1 MFLKEFEDP
10 WSSTGSSGVGEPGMH
25 VRKLERVH
33 SRLFENCTVEES
45 SKYSYPVIHDP
56 HDIGRE
62 EAPSVR
68 VTNRDSLVEI
78 HGSEGPLGIENVSDD
93 DVRTCQGGTKINNIV

>member
-1 MFLKEFEDP
+1 
-10 WSSTGSSGVGEPGMH
+10 
-25 VRKLERVH
+25 
-33 SRLFENCTVEES
+33 VEES

-78 HGSEGPLGIENVSDD
+78 HGSEGLLGIENVSDD
-93 DVRTCQGGTKINNIV
+93 DVRTCQGGTKINNIVWLIRAMSLPGFARGELASRIPRPVTKLMKGVSNNREQG